1 MARKRKGKSR
11 LKMST
16 GQAKLLDS
24 ASGQVSFRYNMKYI
38 YHCEY
43 LVKEWDTQQY
53 RYMENTCKIA
63 KLQIRR
69 WYHKN
74 LNSLK
79 TQIILPKYSFVKTTC
94 ILRISLKR
102 KTCDII
108 PIFDDIITF
117 LWL

>member
-1 MARKRKGKSR
+1 
-11 LKMST
+11 MST

-69 WYHKN
+69 WHHRKGVIFKI
-74 LNSLK
+74 LSLVFSDLIASNSK
-79 TQIILPKYSFVKTTC
+79 
-94 ILRISLKR
+94 
-102 KTCDII
+102 
-108 PIFDDIITF
+108 
-117 LWL
+117 

>member
-43 LVKEWDTQQY
+43 LVKEPDAHRRRCNRTDKRGLKAILYWKGTRRFPFQTNPFLVFHPAAEL
-53 RYMENTCKIA
+53 RGILLIKI
-63 KLQIRR
+63 
-69 WYHKN
+69 
-74 LNSLK
+74 
-79 TQIILPKYSFVKTTC
+79 
-94 ILRISLKR
+94 
-102 KTCDII
+102 
-108 PIFDDIITF
+108 
-117 LWL
+117 

>member
-53 RYMENTCKIA
+53 RYIERLLKNYFDKSGYLSIFSISKISHYWVN
-63 KLQIRR
+63 I
-69 WYHKN
+69 
-74 LNSLK
+74 
-79 TQIILPKYSFVKTTC
+79 
-94 ILRISLKR
+94 ILRI
-102 KTCDII
+102 TA
-108 PIFDDIITF
+108 
-117 LWL
+117 

>member
-1 MARKRKGKSR
+1 
-11 LKMST
+11 MST

-69 WYHKN
+69 
-74 LNSLK
+74 
-79 TQIILPKYSFVKTTC
+79 
-94 ILRISLKR
+94 
-102 KTCDII
+102 
-108 PIFDDIITF
+108 
-117 LWL
+117 

>member
-1 MARKRKGKSR
+1 
-11 LKMST
+11 MST

-69 WYHKN
+69 CN
-74 LNSLK
+74 RNFGRS
-79 TQIILPKYSFVKTTC
+79 TDTMIGDCQVK
-94 ILRISLKR
+94 
-102 KTCDII
+102 
-108 PIFDDIITF
+108 
-117 LWL
+117 

>member
-1 MARKRKGKSR
+1 
-11 LKMST
+11 MST

-69 WYHKN
+69 CNHDFVILQIQKQYH
-74 LNSLK
+74 
-79 TQIILPKYSFVKTTC
+79 SF
-94 ILRISLKR
+94 LRISKVLISWR
-102 KTCDII
+102 YLRS
-108 PIFDDIITF
+108 PNR
-117 LWL
+117 

>member
-1 MARKRKGKSR
+1 
-11 LKMST
+11 MST

-69 WYHKN
+69 WYHHSGKITDII
-74 LNSLK
+74 K
-79 TQIILPKYSFVKTTC
+79 TGCQVKIILN
-94 ILRISLKR
+94 
-102 KTCDII
+102 II
-108 PIFDDIITF
+108 FGKLFGQTGALI
-117 LWL
+117 

>member
-1 MARKRKGKSR
+1 
-11 LKMST
+11 MST

-69 WYHKN
+69 CNHEN
-74 LNSLK
+74 LNSRKLK
-79 TQIILPKYSFVKTTC
+79 LFYQNTASPKLHVY
-94 ILRISLKR
+94 
-102 KTCDII
+102 
-108 PIFDDIITF
+108 
-117 LWL
+117 